1 MTAAVTPNPMKY
13 IIYSNRVAGTTV
25 FHIGGTHR
33 GTTFHWVRCFT
44 GTHLLTRRAGS
55 PSGSSNQQDESRNRN
70 RDQHE
75 QDDSEYDLEQA
86 GNEYDNP
93 CRYYP
98 GTEPIH

>member
-13 IIYSNRVAGTTV
+13 ITYSNRVAGTTV

-33 GTTFHWVRCFT
+33 GTTLHWVRCFT
-44 GTHLLTRRAGS
+44 GTHLLIRRVGS
-55 PSGSSNQQDESRNRN
+55 PSGSPTTRREPKPQSR
-70 RDQHE
+70 QHE
-75 QDDSEYDLEQA
+75 QCDSEYDVEQA